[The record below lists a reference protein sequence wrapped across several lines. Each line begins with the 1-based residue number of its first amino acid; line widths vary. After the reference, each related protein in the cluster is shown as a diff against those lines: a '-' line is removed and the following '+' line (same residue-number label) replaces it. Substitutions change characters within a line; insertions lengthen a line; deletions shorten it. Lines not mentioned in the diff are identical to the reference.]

1 MSSFQPIFKITPG
14 VQSYDWG
21 KIGSTSLAA
30 QFGERCIEGFTT
42 DDKKP
47 YAEVSIQHSPSLKY
61 GCPDRSEGPELICLR
76 LAYPALSSGWA
87 PT

>member
-30 QFGERCIEGFTT
+30 QFGERCIDGFTT

-47 YAEVSIQHSPSLKY
+47 YAEVSIHRSPALERWY
-61 GCPDRSEGPELICLR
+61 PDRAEGLELTCLR
-76 LAYPALSSGWA
+76 LTLPALSSGWA

>member
-30 QFGERCIEGFTT
+30 QFGERCIDGFTT

-47 YAEVSIQHSPSLKY
+47 YAEVSISRYSSLVD
-61 GCPDRSEGPELICLR
+61 GCPACSEGLELTR
-76 LAYPALSSGWA
+76 LHLPLPVLSSGWA